1 VPNEIPH
8 AASARA
14 ANRATANSPLAVRVQ
29 GLLVA
34 LIAAA
39 PLTVGG
45 HYLANIATGD
55 TSRPVGLNALWLGMF
70 LVAGIVLVL
79 ASLSS
84 IVPGWRAG
92 GLASI
97 SGLVVGLVVATLD
110 WQQLTSS
117 WSGFL
122 LNAAGAG
129 ILVGSLQTLYWTP
142 RGRVIRIGLRGGER
156 ISEWLGGMLMMSGL
170 LALLLPHYS
179 TVNGQFED
187 CAPLW
192 PLVEPRCFT
201 PEFVWWPIPI
211 AATILGLTLLTVLH
225 HDPVTG
231 RKVSDP
237 EEPYIDLSELP
248 PRPPQDRPPE
258 RAGRSRRKNSRS
270 NRSQRRELTFDD

>member
-1 VPNEIPH
+1 M
-8 AASARA
+8 
-14 ANRATANSPLAVRVQ
+14 VRVQ
-29 GLLVA
+29 GMLVA

-55 TSRPVGLNALWLGMF
+55 TSRPIGYNALWLGMF
-70 LVAGIVLVL
+70 LVAGVVLVL
-79 ASLSS
+79 AALSS

-179 TVNGQFED
+179 TIDGQLED
-187 CAPLW
+187 CSPLW
-192 PLVEPRCFT
+192 PLVEPKCFT

-231 RKVSDP
+231 RKVSEPDG
-237 EEPYIDLSELP
+237 PYIDLSEVP
-248 PRPPQDRPPE
+248 PRPREDRSPP
-258 RAGRSRRKNSRS
+258 RARRSRRPKNSQS
-270 NRSQRRELTFDD
+270 RRPEEHELTFDD

>member
-1 VPNEIPH
+1 M
-8 AASARA
+8 
-14 ANRATANSPLAVRVQ
+14 
-29 GLLVA
+29 LVA

-55 TSRPVGLNALWLGMF
+55 THSRPVGLNALWLGMF
-70 LVAGIVLVL
+70 LLAGVVLVL
-79 ASLSS
+79 AALSS

-110 WQQLTSS
+110 WQQLTTS

-129 ILVGSLQTLYWTP
+129 VLVGSLQTLYWTP

-156 ISEWLGGMLMMSGL
+156 ISEWLGGMLMMSGV

-179 TVNGQFED
+179 TVDGQFED

-192 PLVEPRCFT
+192 PLVEPHCFT
-201 PEFVWWPIPI
+201 PKFVWWPFPV
-211 AATILGLTLLTVLH
+211 AASILGLTLLTVLH

-231 RKVSDP
+231 RKVSAPD
-237 EEPYIDLSELP
+237 EPYIDLSELP
-248 PRPPQDRPPE
+248 PRPRRERTPE
-258 RAGRSRRKNSRS
+258 PAGRSRRSRGG
-270 NRSQRRELTFDD
+270 RSRRTTRPELTFDD